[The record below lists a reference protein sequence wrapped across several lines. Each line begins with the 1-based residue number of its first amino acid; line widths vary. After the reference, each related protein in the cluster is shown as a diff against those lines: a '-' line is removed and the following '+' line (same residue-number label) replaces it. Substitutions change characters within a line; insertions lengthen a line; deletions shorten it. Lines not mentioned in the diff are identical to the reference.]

1 MLAMTVGSAWAQTYN
16 QRFDTDRDGKVSL
29 SDVTYLVDYL
39 LGKVTPY
46 EYVDLDLPS
55 GTLWATC
62 NVGAE
67 SPEEYGD
74 YFAWG
79 ETEKKSNYD
88 WSTYA
93 HCGGSSTTLT
103 KYCTDSSYGTVD
115 NLEELELSDDAAY
128 VCWGHMW
135 TMPSQEQFEELIN
148 SSYTTTSWTTQNGV
162 NGRLIT
168 SNSNGNSIFLPAAGY
183 YSESSL
189 NYGGSFGYYWS
200 RTLSSSGTSSAYIL
214 MFNSAVIITSG
225 NGRLI
230 GMPVRPVRTPGSISV
245 TSITLSETS
254 LSLYADFAE
263 QEQWQLTAT
272 VLPANATN
280 KSVKWESSNPA
291 VATVSAD
298 GLVTAVGGG
307 SCTITCTAMD
317 GSGVSAYCSVEVY
330 PDVEPEVSDEHEY
343 VDLGLPS
350 GTLWAT
356 CNVGADNPE
365 DYGLYFA
372 WGETEPYDENGKT
385 TFNWSTYT
393 LCNGSNTTMTKYC
406 TSSNYGTVDNETELE
421 PEDDAAYVNWGS
433 NWRMPSY
440 DQFSELI
447 NSNYTTTEWTTI
459 NGVNGRKITSRMSG
473 YTDKYIFLPAAGYRD
488 GASLYNAGSYGNYW
502 SRALVASEPS
512 DARYLVFASGGIG
525 EDYDNRFYGQSVRP
539 VRASQ

>member
-1 MLAMTVGSAWAQTYN
+1 MKRFILSIAMLAMTAGSAWAQAYN
-16 QRFDTDRDGKVSL
+16 QRFDTDRDGEVSL
-29 SDVTYLVDYL
+29 SDVTYLVGYL

-79 ETEKKSNYD
+79 ETETKSNYD

-115 NLEELELSDDAAY
+115 NLTELELSDDAAY

-135 TMPSQEQFEELIN
+135 TMPSKEQFDELIN

-168 SNSNGNSIFLPAAGY
+168 SKSNGNSIFLPAAGY

-200 RTLSSSGTSSAYIL
+200 RTLGSSSTSSANIL
-214 MFNSAVIITSG
+214 FNSAVIITSSTA
-225 NGRLI
+225 RRC
-230 GMPVRPVRTPGSISV
+230 GMPVRPVRTPGSILV

-254 LSLYADFAE
+254 LSLYADVFE

-272 VLPANATN
+272 VLPNRATD
-280 KSVKWESSNPA
+280 KSVTWESSNTY

-298 GLVTAVGGG
+298 GLVTAVNGG

-317 GSGVSAYCSVEVY
+317 GSGVSATCRVHVD
-330 PDVEPEVSDEHEY
+330 PDYSDE
-343 VDLGLPS
+343 
-350 GTLWAT
+350 
-356 CNVGADNPE
+356 
-365 DYGLYFA
+365 
-372 WGETEPYDENGKT
+372 
-385 TFNWSTYT
+385 
-393 LCNGSNTTMTKYC
+393 
-406 TSSNYGTVDNETELE
+406 
-421 PEDDAAYVNWGS
+421 
-433 NWRMPSY
+433 
-440 DQFSELI
+440 
-447 NSNYTTTEWTTI
+447 
-459 NGVNGRKITSRMSG
+459 
-473 YTDKYIFLPAAGYRD
+473 
-488 GASLYNAGSYGNYW
+488 
-502 SRALVASEPS
+502 
-512 DARYLVFASGGIG
+512 
-525 EDYDNRFYGQSVRP
+525 
-539 VRASQ
+539 